1 MSDPVPAVVEA
12 EATGE
17 TARTFADIRTTLGS
31 PVVNLI
37 WRHLATVEG
46 GLEWA
51 WTAARPI
58 YAGGQA
64 QAAAARLY
72 DRLDPPLPC
81 PLPTGAL
88 AAVGV
93 TAAEL
98 PRVRAVADGYNRGN
112 GPNLVALTALLV
124 EPAGPPPSGRIPQAA
139 PPAPLPRLL
148 SEGDVTAATWALVRA
163 INRLGARP
171 DEPILATMYRHLAH
185 WPGLLALMHAGWA
198 PLAEDGRLEAAI
210 ARARTLG
217 QEEAARLATLRA
229 DAGPAPEAAR
239 AALAEF
245 TDHVIARM
253 VPVGVALARWLPP
266 FVAAQ
271 GAAPQVE

>member
-1 MSDPVPAVVEA
+1 MATPSSDPVPAVMEA
-12 EATGE
+12 DATGE
-17 TARTFADIRTTLGS
+17 TARIFADIRATLGS

-58 YAGGQA
+58 YAARQA
-64 QAAAARLY
+64 QGAAARLY
-72 DRLDPPLPC
+72 ARLDPPLPC
-81 PLPTGAL
+81 PLAPGAL
-88 AAVGV
+88 ASVGV
-93 TAAEL
+93 TAEDL

-124 EPAGPPPSGRIPQAA
+124 EPARTAPSDPVPDAGT
-139 PPAPLPRLL
+139 PAPLPRLL
-148 SEGDVTAATWALVRA
+148 SEGDVAPETWALVRA
-163 INRLGARP
+163 INLLGARP

-198 PLAEDGRLEAAI
+198 PLAADGRLAAAI
-210 ARARTLG
+210 ARARTLSR
-217 QEEAARLATLRA
+217 EEAARLANLRA

-239 AALAEF
+239 AALEEF

-253 VPVGVALARWLPP
+253 VPIGVALARWLPD
-266 FVAAQ
+266 
-271 GAAPQVE
+271 